1 MSKILIIED
10 EIALRSALSIKLKK
24 EGFEVLEAQN
34 GQQGLDLAKTQKP
47 DLVLLDIIMPGMN
60 GLDVL
65 KAMKA
70 NAGLLNMFVIV
81 LTNLPEES
89 AKEKV
94 KELGGTEYL
103 VKSNIP
109 IEDLVTKIKSY
120 LSVLSKNV
128 STK

>member
-34 GQQGLDLAKTQKP
+34 GQQGLDLAATQKP

-60 GLDVL
+60 GFDVL
-65 KAMKA
+65 KNIKS
-70 NAGLLNMFVIV
+70 NAGLVNVPVIV

-103 VKSNIP
+103 VKSNMP
-109 IEDLVTKIKSY
+109 LEELVAKIKTY
-120 LSVLSKNV
+120 LAVVPKEV
-128 STK
+128 

>member
-10 EIALRSALSIKLKK
+10 EIALRSALSVKLKK

-34 GQQGLDLAKTQKP
+34 GQEGLDLAVTQKP

-65 KAMKA
+65 KDMKS
-70 NAGLLNMFVIV
+70 NAGLVNVPVIV

-103 VKSNIP
+103 VKSNMP
-109 IEDLVTKIKSY
+109 LEELVAKIKTY
-120 LSVLSKNV
+120 LATPPKEV
-128 STK
+128 

>member
-34 GQQGLDLAKTQKP
+34 GQEGLDLAVTQKP

-65 KAMKA
+65 KDMKS
-70 NAGLLNMFVIV
+70 NAGLVNVPVIV

-103 VKSNIP
+103 VKSNMP
-109 IEDLVTKIKSY
+109 LEELVAKIKTY
-120 LSVLSKNV
+120 LATPPKEV
-128 STK
+128 

>member
-24 EGFEVLEAQN
+24 EGFLVLEAQN
-34 GQQGLDLAKTQKP
+34 GRQGLDLAVSQKP

-65 KAMKA
+65 RDMKS
-70 NAGLLNMFVIV
+70 NAGLVNVPVIV
-81 LTNLPEES
+81 LTNLPEEN

-103 VKSNIP
+103 VKSNVP
-109 IEDLVTKIKSY
+109 LEDLVVKIKTY
-120 LSVLSKNV
+120 LATPPKEV
-128 STK
+128 

>member
-1 MSKILIIED
+1 MNKILIIED
-10 EIALRSALSIKLKK
+10 EIALRGALSIKLKK

-34 GQQGLDLAKTQKP
+34 GQEGLNLAMTQKP
-47 DLVLLDIIMPGMN
+47 DLVLLDIIMPEMN

-65 KAMKA
+65 KDIK
-70 NAGLLNMFVIV
+70 NNVGLATVPVIV
-81 LTNLPEES
+81 LTNLPEEN

-109 IEDLVTKIKSY
+109 LEELVAKIKTY
-120 LSVLSKNV
+120 LAVPPKEV
-128 STK
+128 